1 MYQHYYRILGIP
13 SGSGL
18 PEIKKAYRVK
28 AKEFHPD
35 LNKSS
40 DAKEKFIKINE
51 AYEFLINNQ
60 FRKSH
65 ISREVREQ
73 QYRAWVKYEREKAR
87 VRAAYQAKKKF
98 EQFKRSRIYK
108 TTRIL
113 YTFYDF
119 FAVIIGFII
128 ILGVVYG
135 LKVQST
141 FPEGIT
147 PNSILAAI
155 LLFCIGL
162 LFITFSIMNYWER
175 TKIFRRKN
183 IFEQ

>member
-1 MYQHYYRILGIP
+1 MYQHYYIILGIP

-51 AYEFLINNQ
+51 AYEFLINNR

-73 QYRAWVKYEREKAR
+73 QYRDWVKYERLKAR
-87 VRAAYQAKKKF
+87 ARAAYQAKKKF

-119 FAVIIGFII
+119 FFNYYRFNHIEINDIGGY
-128 ILGVVYG
+128 ILFF
-135 LKVQST
+135 LRFLCS
-141 FPEGIT
+141 
-147 PNSILAAI
+147 
-155 LLFCIGL
+155 
-162 LFITFSIMNYWER
+162 NYWFYHN
-175 TKIFRRKN
+175 FRRS
-183 IFEQ
+183 IWS

>member
-60 FRKSH
+60 FRKSY

-73 QYRAWVKYEREKAR
+73 QYRGWVKHEREKAR
-87 VRAAYQAKKKF
+87 ARAAYQAKKKF

-141 FPEGIT
+141 FAEGFT
-147 PNSILAAI
+147 LNSILAAI

-162 LFITFSIMNYWER
+162 IFITFSIMNYWGR